1 MEFTKEDLNLENG
14 LEKEWLIT
22 NGIGGYSSST
32 IIGANTR
39 KYHGLLV
46 APLTPPARRFLI
58 LSKLDESIEIN
69 EKKYDLYTNICKEYI
84 SRGYEYQEEFR
95 KEQLIRDKSEFDKE
109 IELIRNII
117 KTREELKN
125 DNKNFEF
132 AEMELVDYY
141 IYHIKANQAKLN
153 YLLKLAKANGIT
165 IDRINQL
172 KYENYDE
179 EIG

>member
-58 LSKLDESIEIN
+58 LSKLDESIKINILKLNTTVLEIN
-69 EKKYDLYTNICKEYI
+69 RNNI
-84 SRGYEYQEEFR
+84 Q
-95 KEQLIRDKSEFDKE
+95 
-109 IELIRNII
+109 
-117 KTREELKN
+117 
-125 DNKNFEF
+125 
-132 AEMELVDYY
+132 
-141 IYHIKANQAKLN
+141 
-153 YLLKLAKANGIT
+153 IT
-165 IDRINQL
+165 
-172 KYENYDE
+172 
-179 EIG
+179 